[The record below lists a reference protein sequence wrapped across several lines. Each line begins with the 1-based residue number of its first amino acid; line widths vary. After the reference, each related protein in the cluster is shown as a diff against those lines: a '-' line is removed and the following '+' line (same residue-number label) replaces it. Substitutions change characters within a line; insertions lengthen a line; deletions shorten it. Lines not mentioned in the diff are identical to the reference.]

1 MTTPAATRHEPDS
14 LAEFLAP
21 GVTSA
26 DLPELFPLL
35 AAKPLLAAFTALF
48 HGSEDAVIARL
59 LVLREIGARA
69 ETPQWTPAELE
80 ARFAY
85 IDAVKLD
92 TILKRL
98 REHALL
104 VWDGERRHY
113 QLAAS
118 GRMALAAL
126 EQLLE
131 FSAEDDAELGYI
143 TSQIAAGAA
152 TGRVSAEVL
161 RHLLAR
167 LTELEGEFEQAVRSG
182 SEYQLKLAQDK
193 LASVWQWMEKGNEV
207 VKNLTRDGLD
217 DNSTWRLAQEIGA
230 RQSRIMR
237 MTGVFQR
244 ELSKIARQQVHL
256 SQGGLTTSDLASW
269 LRGLSAGQLADLLPG
284 TARAVPEP
292 VFILPDVMLDVAEY
306 ELLER
311 ERHTTKVSRMPIAAA
326 AEETLEYAIAAPPEL
341 ARLTTLLGNLGAPK
355 RVADVVV
362 GNDYRTAAYRFSLL
376 PLIGE
381 PIADPDL
388 AAFAEL
394 AVSMQWDISDPT
406 DAALET
412 VNRHEVAAIS
422 PGLLAPNEPNQP
434 PKPLEEK

>member
-1 MTTPAATRHEPDS
+1 MSGINLNEHES
-14 LAEFLAP
+14 HILAEFLAR
-21 GVTSA
+21 GVVA
-26 DLPELFPLL
+26 QDLPELYPLL

-48 HGSEDAVIARL
+48 HGGEEAVIARL

-69 ETPQWTPAELE
+69 EAPQWTPAELE
-80 ARFAY
+80 ARFTY
-85 IDAVKLD
+85 LDPVKLD

-98 REHALL
+98 REHSLL
-104 VWDGERRHY
+104 VWDGEHRHY
-113 QLAAS
+113 QLAPS

-126 EQLLE
+126 DQLLK
-131 FSAEDDAELGYI
+131 FSAEDDAELGYL

-167 LTELEGEFEQAVRSG
+167 LTELEGEFEQAVGSG

-207 VKNLTRDGLD
+207 VRGLSGDGLTD
-217 DNSTWRLAQEIGA
+217 DTAWRLAQEIGA

-237 MTGVFQR
+237 MTGVFQS

-256 SQGGLTTSDLASW
+256 SQGGLTSSDLAAW
-269 LRGLSAGQLADLLPG
+269 LRGQSAAQLAGLLPG
-284 TARAVPEP
+284 IARIVPET
-292 VFILPDVMLDVAEY
+292 VFVLPDVMLDIAEY

-311 ERHTTKVSRMPIAAA
+311 ERHAVKTSSMPASVA
-326 AEETLEYAIAAPPEL
+326 AEETHEYLIATPPDL
-341 ARLTTLLGNLGAPK
+341 ARFTALLHDLATPT

-362 GNDYRTAAYRFSLL
+362 GGDYCSAAYRFSLL

-388 AAFAEL
+388 AAFAGL
-394 AVSMQWDISDPT
+394 ALDIHWDAGDPT
-406 DAALET
+406 DTSLEI
-412 VNRHEVAAIS
+412 VNRNEVAAIS
-422 PGLLAPNEPNQP
+422 AGLLTPTMPVPRENG
-434 PKPLEEK
+434 

>member
-1 MTTPAATRHEPDS
+1 MTPDDTPA

-21 GVTSA
+21 GVVA
-26 DLPELFPLL
+26 QDMPDLFPLL

-48 HGSEDAVIARL
+48 HGGEDAVIARL

-69 ETPQWTPAELE
+69 EAPQWTPAELE

-85 IDAVKLD
+85 IDPVKLD

-98 REHALL
+98 REHELL
-104 VWDGERRHY
+104 VWEGERRHY
-113 QLAAS
+113 QLAPA
-118 GRMALAAL
+118 GRMALAAID
-126 EQLLE
+126 QLLK
-131 FSAEDDAELGYI
+131 FSSEDDAELGYI

-152 TGRVSAEVL
+152 TGRVSADVM

-182 SEYQLKLAQDK
+182 SEFQLKLAQDK

-207 VKNLTRDGLD
+207 VRGLSEVLSD
-217 DNSTWRLAQEIGA
+217 DTAWRLAQEIGA

-256 SQGGLTTSDLASW
+256 SQGGLTTSDLATW
-269 LRGLSAGQLADLLPG
+269 LRGQTVDSLAGLAGDMP
-284 TARAVPEP
+284 RIVPETIF
-292 VFILPDVMLDVAEY
+292 VLADVMLDVAEY

-311 ERHTTKVSRMPIAAA
+311 ERHAAKASIMPAPAAA
-326 AEETLEYAIAAPPEL
+326 GETREYAAEAPPEL
-341 ARLTTLLGNLGAPK
+341 TRLTALLSALDAPTP
-355 RVADVVV
+355 VADVVV
-362 GNDYRTAAYRFSLL
+362 GGDWRTAAYRYSLL

-381 PIADPDL
+381 TIADPDL
-388 AAFAEL
+388 AAFAGL
-394 AVSMQWDISDPT
+394 ALRADWDASDPT
-406 DAALET
+406 DTTLDV
-412 VNRHEVAAIS
+412 VNRDEVAAIS
-422 PGLLAPNEPNQP
+422 PGLLTPIVHQNG
-434 PKPLEEK
+434 

>member
-1 MTTPAATRHEPDS
+1 MTLDNEHESHS
-14 LAEFLAP
+14 LADFLGP
-21 GVTSA
+21 GVVVQ
-26 DLPELFPLL
+26 DLPELYPLL

-48 HGSEDAVIARL
+48 HGGEDAVIARL

-69 ETPQWTPAELE
+69 DAPQWTPAELE

-85 IDAVKLD
+85 LDAVKLD

-98 REHALL
+98 REHTLL
-104 VWDGERRHY
+104 VWDTEHRHY
-113 QLAAS
+113 QLAAT

-126 EQLLE
+126 DQLLK

-167 LTELEGEFEQAVRSG
+167 LTELEGEFEQAVGSG
-182 SEYQLKLAQDK
+182 SEYQLKCAQDK
-193 LASVWQWMEKGNEV
+193 LASVWQWMEKGSEV
-207 VKNLTRDGLD
+207 VRGLSSDGLSD
-217 DNSTWRLAQEIGA
+217 DTAWRLAQEIGA

-256 SQGGLTTSDLASW
+256 SQGGLTSSDLATW
-269 LRGLSAGQLADLLPG
+269 LRGQTAGQLAALLQG
-284 TARAVPEP
+284 AARIVPFP
-292 VFILPDVMLDVAEY
+292 VFVLADVMLDVAEY

-311 ERHTTKVSRMPIAAA
+311 ERHAVKTSRMPAAAA
-326 AEETLEYAIAAPPEL
+326 AEETHEYSITTPPDL
-341 ARLTTLLGNLGAPK
+341 ARFTALLGNLTTPA

-362 GNDYRTAAYRFSLL
+362 GGDYRSAAYRFSLL

-388 AAFAEL
+388 AAFAGL
-394 AVSMQWDISDPT
+394 ALATRWDTGDPGDT
-406 DAALET
+406 SLEI
-412 VNRHEVAAIS
+412 VNRNEVAAIS
-422 PGLLAPNEPNQP
+422 AGLLTPITPVSRDNG
-434 PKPLEEK
+434 

>member
-1 MTTPAATRHEPDS
+1 MNPDGEHES
-14 LAEFLAP
+14 LSLTEFLAP
-21 GVTSA
+21 GVVA
-26 DLPELFPLL
+26 HDLPELYPLL

-48 HGSEDAVIARL
+48 HGGEDAVIARL

-69 ETPQWTPAELE
+69 EAPQWTPAELE

-98 REHALL
+98 REHTLL

-113 QLAAS
+113 QLATT

-126 EQLLE
+126 DQLLK

-167 LTELEGEFEQAVRSG
+167 LTELEGEFEQAVGSG

-207 VKNLTRDGLD
+207 VRGLSSDGLTD
-217 DNSTWRLAQEIGA
+217 DTAWRLAQEIGA

-256 SQGGLTTSDLASW
+256 SQGGLTTSDLAAW
-269 LRGLSAGQLADLLPG
+269 LRGQSAGQLAGLLPG
-284 TARAVPEP
+284 MARIVPET
-292 VFILPDVMLDVAEY
+292 VFVLPDVMLDVAEY

-311 ERHTTKVSRMPIAAA
+311 ERHAVKTSHMPAPAA
-326 AEETLEYAIAAPPEL
+326 AEETHEYTITTPPDL
-341 ARLTTLLGNLGAPK
+341 ARFTALLGNLATPT

-362 GNDYRTAAYRFSLL
+362 GGDYRTAAYRFSLL

-381 PIADPDL
+381 PIADPEL

-394 AVSMQWDISDPT
+394 AVDMYWDTSDPADT
-406 DAALET
+406 TLEI
-412 VNRHEVAAIS
+412 VNRNEVAAIS
-422 PGLLAPNEPNQP
+422 AGLLTPVTPVARQHG
-434 PKPLEEK
+434 